1 MVTAVQ
7 TPTLTQFGP
16 VEAAPFQCVGCGGHR
31 STWRPAMRADP
42 EQRPFD
48 LLRCGR
54 CGLVQQ
60 HPRDA
65 SGRLTAQYDPSYY
78 VFNEAEPLR
87 WARAVQQYVVHAL
100 PWETRRG
107 RRLLDVGCALGHF
120 AALARR
126 RGWRVTGLDVSPEAA
141 SHASVDFGLDVRAGT
156 LAQHASTLPP
166 FDLVFLG
173 DVIEHVADPAAL
185 LSEVRSLLA
194 PDGIACIDTPNWN
207 SRWRKI
213 GRSHWLGLNRY
224 HINLFDPHTLT
235 TMLET
240 CGFTDVQ
247 VGSYTHYRYDTW
259 TRRPEVQ
266 GWIQRLPEFM
276 AWRINRTLGSLD
288 RFGRWGDLRVAGP
301 RSLEK
306 ANRYVIDL
314 AHRQPPQKPKQT
326 ADNLTATARRA

>member
-1 MVTAVQ
+1 MVTALPAASA
-7 TPTLTQFGP
+7 TPFDP

-31 STWRPAMRADP
+31 SGWRPAMRADP

-48 LLRCGR
+48 LLRCTR

-60 HPRDA
+60 HPRDT
-65 SGRLTAQYDPSYY
+65 SGRLTAQYDPGYY
-78 VFNEAEPLR
+78 VFNEAESLR

-100 PWETRRG
+100 PRETRQV

-126 RGWRVTGLDVSPEAA
+126 RGWRVTGLDVSPEAV
-141 SHASVDFGLDVRAGT
+141 SHASVEFGLDVRAGA
-156 LAQHASTLPP
+156 LAQHSTTLPP

-185 LSEVRSLLA
+185 LSEVHSLLT
-194 PDGIACIDTPNWN
+194 PDGIVCIDTPNWN

-213 GRSHWLGLNRY
+213 GRSRWLGLNRY
-224 HINLFDPHTLT
+224 HINLFDPSTLT
-235 TMLET
+235 AMLAK
-240 CGFTDVQ
+240 CGFTDIRA
-247 VGSYTHYRYDTW
+247 GSYTHYRYDTW

-266 GWIQRLPEFM
+266 SWIKRLPDFM

-301 RSLEK
+301 TSLEA
-306 ANRYVIDL
+306 ANRCVVEM
-314 AHRQPPQKPKQT
+314 AHQQPLETSKQT
-326 ADNLTATARRA
+326 ADNLTATAHRT